1 MTAVRWQQF
10 SSKTGEYTISHPPA
24 AITQFTPSPPLI
36 EHIQIG
42 FAASEGI
49 QPPTPPF
56 DLMFINVR
64 VYENRAGKS
73 IEAFLSELYE
83 RSFRKP
89 ITHEKLQE
97 LMGRP
102 IKVGNT
108 TGYWMDWR
116 ITAARMQFLIAHKNH
131 FYTFILVH
139 QFSSV
144 EFSTEEVEIFNR
156 IVSTINLK

>member
-1 MTAVRWQQF
+1 MKITKRSSIVVGLGLLALLALFVLLASQRTRPVVPATPVVSSVVSATASVTLTTEHDISTFQAEPVTSLVSSTEGITTSNMTAVRWQQF

-73 IEAFLSELYE
+73 IEAFLY
-83 RSFRKP
+83 FQ
-89 ITHEKLQE
+89 KL
-97 LMGRP
+97 L
-102 IKVGNT
+102 
-108 TGYWMDWR
+108 
-116 ITAARMQFLIAHKNH
+116 
-131 FYTFILVH
+131 
-139 QFSSV
+139 
-144 EFSTEEVEIFNR
+144 
-156 IVSTINLK
+156 